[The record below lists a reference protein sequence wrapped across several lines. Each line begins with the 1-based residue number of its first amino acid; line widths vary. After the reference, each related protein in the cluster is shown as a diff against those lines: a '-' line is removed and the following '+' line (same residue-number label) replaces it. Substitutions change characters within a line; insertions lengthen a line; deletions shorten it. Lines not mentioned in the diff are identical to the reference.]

1 MNWIKLLLSLALLL
15 GLSFSGAADVEA
27 NIEATHQA
35 VQNYVTKSVG
45 TFEQF
50 QNFTLGDPAKKLHEV
65 AARAKTA
72 GLPTVVLSLA
82 TTIAVI
88 GFLLRGWSIVT
99 GGDSVS
105 KRGVFVQ
112 VAFVA
117 FLLSISFNNSA
128 NLSVSYTAMKSWDNA
143 VKWSNKKFT
152 GAMDDKLR
160 ESSVIMVGVLG
171 KVAVT
176 ATTFAA
182 PQLRAIGA
190 ASTKAARG
198 AVLKTTAAKAGSIM
212 GKIGAKLNFSLLF
225 MQGLIIAYANIIFI
239 SGLAVLLGIYL
250 FPIGVA
256 LTLWGQTK
264 VVWTIFGS
272 FLSAWMIALTLPLVT
287 YMSID
292 KVFVE
297 PARQAA
303 QYERELGIV
312 ARISGTQSVL
322 VGEKFDSAVDS
333 VTRAC
338 KQKQEADPTVSC
350 MSDGGT
356 GILKGV
362 WKTVNGTLN
371 STLEVFKQTVG
382 RLVDTI
388 ASLAIQV
395 FYGIAY
401 YLFAIGAMF
410 ALSGYVTNVLGGAA
424 TNLGNAIK
432 GRVPSK

>member
-1 MNWIKLLLSLALLL
+1 VNWVRLMVAFALLL
-15 GLSFSGAADVEA
+15 GLSLGGAADVEA
-27 NIEATHQA
+27 NIDATHQA

-50 QNFTLGDPAKKLHEV
+50 QNFTLGDPGKKLYEV
-65 AARAKTA
+65 AGRAKAA
-72 GLPTVVLSLA
+72 GLPTVVLSVA
-82 TTIAVI
+82 TTIALV

-128 NLSVSYTAMKSWDNA
+128 NLSVSYTAIKSWDNA

-152 GAMDDKLR
+152 GAMDEKLA
-160 ESSVIMVGVLG
+160 ESSKIMVGVLG

-182 PQLRAIGA
+182 PQLRAVGA

-198 AVLKTTAAKAGSIM
+198 AVLKSTATKAGSIM
-212 GKIGAKLNFSLLF
+212 KNIGVKLNFSLLF

-250 FPIGVA
+250 FPIGIA

-272 FLSAWMIALTLPLVT
+272 FLSAWMIALALPLVT

-303 QYERELGIV
+303 QYEQELGVV
-312 ARISGTQSVL
+312 AKISGTQSVL
-322 VGEKFDSAVDS
+322 VGEKFDRAVDS
-333 VTRAC
+333 VTQAC
-338 KQKQEADPTVSC
+338 KNQQEADPTVSC

-362 WKTVNGTLN
+362 WKAVNGTLN

-401 YLFAIGAMF
+401 YIFALGAMF
-410 ALSGYVTNVLGGAA
+410 AMSTYITNVLGGAA
-424 TNLGNAIK
+424 SNLGNVIK
-432 GRVPSK
+432 GRIVPK

>member
-1 MNWIKLLLSLALLL
+1 MKWIQLVPCLLLF
-15 GLSFSGAADVEA
+15 LSVSFGGAADVEA
-27 NIEATHQA
+27 NIDATHQA

-50 QNFTLGDPAKKLHEV
+50 QNFTLGDPGKKLYEV
-65 AARAKTA
+65 AARAKAA

-82 TTIAVI
+82 TTIALV

-112 VAFVA
+112 VVFVV
-117 FLLSISFNNSA
+117 FMLSISFNNSA
-128 NLSVSYTAMKSWDNA
+128 NLSVSYTAIKSWDNA

-152 GAMDDKLR
+152 GAMDEKLK
-160 ESSVIMVGVLG
+160 ESSRVMVGVLG

-182 PQLRAIGA
+182 PQLRAVGA
-190 ASTKAARG
+190 ASAKGAQGTALKAAAG
-198 AVLKTTAAKAGSIM
+198 KAGSVM
-212 GKIGAKLNFSLLF
+212 KSIGVKLNFSMWF

-239 SGLAVLLGIYL
+239 SGLSVLLGVYL
-250 FPIGVA
+250 FPIGIA

-272 FLSAWMIALTLPLVT
+272 FLSAWMIALMLPLVT
-287 YMSID
+287 YIAVD

-297 PARQAA
+297 PARMAA
-303 QYERELGIV
+303 QYEQELGVV
-312 ARISGTQSVL
+312 AKISGTQSTL
-322 VGEKFDSAVDS
+322 VGEKFDDTVTS
-333 VTRAC
+333 VTKAC
-338 KQKQEADPTVSC
+338 QQKAEVDPTVSC
-350 MSDGGT
+350 MSDEGT

-362 WKTVNGTLN
+362 WKAINGTLN
-371 STLEVFKQTVG
+371 STMELFKQTVG

-395 FYGIAY
+395 LYGLAY
-401 YLFAIGAMF
+401 YMFAIGAMF
-410 ALSGYVTNVLGGAA
+410 AMSGYITTVLGGAA

-432 GRVPSK
+432 GRVTSK